1 MTNNCWHRFK
11 EDYVPEPRTAG
22 SASSSGAD
30 NMWYTDSGATDH
42 ITGDLDHII
51 MHDRYAGAD

>member
-1 MTNNCWHRFK
+1 
-11 EDYVPEPRTAG
+11 VPEPRTAA
-22 SASSSGAD
+22 STSSSGAD